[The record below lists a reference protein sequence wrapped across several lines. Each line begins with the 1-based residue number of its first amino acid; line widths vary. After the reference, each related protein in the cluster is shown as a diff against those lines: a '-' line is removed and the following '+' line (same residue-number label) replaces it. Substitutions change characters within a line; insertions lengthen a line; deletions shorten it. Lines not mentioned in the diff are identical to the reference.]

1 MNICLARKNPCREFL
16 EWGIFYIWIWA
27 EHDTFHF
34 TPAWGSIKLKQ
45 KSVNKH
51 VALNETL
58 WKILTASSTWRLYNL
73 ILDWSLS
80 IMSWSLSW
88 ILRSSSHWKANSFI
102 LRSDLRAFFCVSAW
116 RRCSLSNSVS
126 SSRTY
131 KKNMIYVIK
140 ICMKLIN
147 LR

>member
-1 MNICLARKNPCREFL
+1 MQYNLSFKTKWNELISKGINISRSR
-16 EWGIFYIWIWA
+16 IWCVKSVSLTYGVGNSLLL
-27 EHDTFHF
+27 DTFHLIP
-34 TPAWGSIKLKQ
+34 TWSNITLKQ

-51 VALNETL
+51 VVLNETL
-58 WKILTASSTWRLYNL
+58 RKILTASSTWRLYNF
-73 ILDWSLS
+73 ILAWSFS

-116 RRCSLSNSVS
+116 WRCSLSNSVS

-131 KKNMIYVIK
+131 
-140 ICMKLIN
+140 
-147 LR
+147 